1 MELSLKLI
9 INCFIA
15 MIALV
20 NPFQKVFVVTSLQK
34 QFDIQTTR
42 FISVKAT
49 ITALVILLTFMF
61 AGQAILND
69 VFKIQ
74 IYALQIT
81 CGVVLFYNGING
93 LQKGLFI
100 NLDKTMNLKE
110 ISAVP
115 IALPM
120 IAGPATITAA
130 VTFPAEYGHIAT
142 TIAILLSLGVNLIFM
157 IYSSKIGKVM
167 ERFNLLN
174 PLVRIFGLI
183 VATIGGQMV
192 LNGIRGF
199 IG

>member
-74 IYALQIT
+74 IYAIQIT

-157 IYSSKIGKVM
+157 IYSSQIGKVM

>member
-1 MELSLKLI
+1 
-9 INCFIA
+9 
-15 MIALV
+15 
-20 NPFQKVFVVTSLQK
+20 
-34 QFDIQTTR
+34 
-42 FISVKAT
+42 
-49 ITALVILLTFMF
+49 
-61 AGQAILND
+61 
-69 VFKIQ
+69 
-74 IYALQIT
+74 
-81 CGVVLFYNGING
+81 
-93 LQKGLFI
+93 
-100 NLDKTMNLKE
+100 
-110 ISAVP
+110 
-115 IALPM
+115 M

-157 IYSSKIGKVM
+157 IYSSQIGKVM